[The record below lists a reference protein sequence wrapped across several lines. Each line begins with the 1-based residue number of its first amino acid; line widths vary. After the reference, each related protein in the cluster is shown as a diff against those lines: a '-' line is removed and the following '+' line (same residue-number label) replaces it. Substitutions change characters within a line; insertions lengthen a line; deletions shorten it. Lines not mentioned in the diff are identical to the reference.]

1 MFQANDRPALIIGN
15 GPSVDQFD
23 PSLLTRCESYGCNHI
38 GKKFA
43 EWGRGTDH
51 IVITDSF
58 RIREIGRAYEKFPGR
73 VYIGDENYIEPPVSA
88 IRRIVNRDFQP
99 LRQIP
104 RRSFPKWTFL
114 RRLKFNK
121 YLHPSVFDK
130 LRFTFELEKGLNFGY
145 SVVISAIQIAV
156 INGHKRILLTGVDS
170 SYPTRKAYF
179 HGMESGVSYVN
190 NSFVE
195 NPRIFMEPVLV
206 ALQIHLEDLGV
217 ELIDCTPGGKLRF
230 ISKGDLSQ
238 LGGRG

>member
-1 MFQANDRPALIIGN
+1 M
-15 GPSVDQFD
+15 
-23 PSLLTRCESYGCNHI
+23 
-38 GKKFA
+38 
-43 EWGRGTDH
+43 
-51 IVITDSF
+51 
-58 RIREIGRAYEKFPGR
+58 
-73 VYIGDENYIEPPVSA
+73 
-88 IRRIVNRDFQP
+88 
-99 LRQIP
+99 
-104 RRSFPKWTFL
+104 
-114 RRLKFNK
+114 
-121 YLHPSVFDK
+121 
-130 LRFTFELEKGLNFGY
+130 
-145 SVVISAIQIAV
+145 
-156 INGHKRILLTGVDS
+156 LTGVDS